1 MKNSARKIS
10 RHIYLLSGY
19 SIFVLVLYTEKRDLL
34 TFSRDITSVCN
45 SLTSVSYFDQFRF
58 EGSEN
63 KTITCST
70 KVCSF
75 GTQVVE
81 KVEVIA

>member
-1 MKNSARKIS
+1 MSKKNGFDRTK
-10 RHIYLLSGY
+10 YLTVFNLNY
-19 SIFVLVLYTEKRDLL
+19 
-34 TFSRDITSVCN
+34 
-45 SLTSVSYFDQFRF
+45 VSNRF
-58 EGSEN
+58 EGTEN

-81 KVEVIA
+81 KVEVSTMDIQI